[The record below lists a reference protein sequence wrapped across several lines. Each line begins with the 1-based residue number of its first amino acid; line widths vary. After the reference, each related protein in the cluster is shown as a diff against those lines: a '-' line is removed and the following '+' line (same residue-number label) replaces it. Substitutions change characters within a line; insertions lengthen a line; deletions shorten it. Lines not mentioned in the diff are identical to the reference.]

1 MSKLKFSATNDYAF
15 KKLFGTIK
23 NIPVLRRFLSLILG
37 ISESDVN
44 GIHLKN
50 PMIGGDY
57 DLGKPGIIDIK
68 AALNDMV
75 INIEM
80 QNLWHDYYEERVIF
94 GLAKSYAEDIEKGED
109 YGKLKPCI
117 SISILNSK
125 FPYSKKIHS
134 IYRMLE
140 AKDHTPFKNL
150 LELHFLDL
158 TKVRGGKEA
167 SELEKWLLFIKT
179 EDEKLREEL
188 SEGDEIMKKANIT
201 MKEFYSNEKERMRY
215 DALFMFECDKAT
227 MRRVGLEEGMEKGME
242 KGMMRGIKKGIR
254 KGRVEGI
261 EEGMKKGIAEGMEKG
276 MEKGRAEGM
285 EEAARNMLK
294 EGTPIEAII
303 RWTGLS
309 RERIDMIKGGL

>member
-1 MSKLKFSATNDYAF
+1 
-15 KKLFGTIK
+15 
-23 NIPVLRRFLSLILG
+23 
-37 ISESDVN
+37 
-44 GIHLKN
+44 
-50 PMIGGDY
+50 
-57 DLGKPGIIDIK
+57 
-68 AALNDMV
+68 
-75 INIEM
+75 
-80 QNLWHDYYEERVIF
+80 
-94 GLAKSYAEDIEKGED
+94 
-109 YGKLKPCI
+109 
-117 SISILNSK
+117 
-125 FPYSKKIHS
+125 
-134 IYRMLE
+134 
-140 AKDHTPFKNL
+140 
-150 LELHFLDL
+150 
-158 TKVRGGKEA
+158 
-167 SELEKWLLFIKT
+167 
-179 EDEKLREEL
+179 
-188 SEGDEIMKKANIT
+188 MKKANIT

-227 MRRVGLEEGMEKGME
+227 MRRVGLEEGLEKGME